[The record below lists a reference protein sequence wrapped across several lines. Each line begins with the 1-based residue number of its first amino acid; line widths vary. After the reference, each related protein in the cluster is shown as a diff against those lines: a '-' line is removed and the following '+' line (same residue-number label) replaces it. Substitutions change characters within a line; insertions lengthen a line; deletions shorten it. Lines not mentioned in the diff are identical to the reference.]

1 MTDLGL
7 TPILLGI
14 ILPVSNPPDES
25 PQPANHTKP
34 SLNPALQALYLQTHN
49 NPFKNIRCSAQKF
62 PMFSLKVPDVFK
74 ELIRKV
80 FVKPE
85 ERKLALCLG
94 EKRLRDE
101 KRFLYHRA
109 RARRQ
114 FNTSKKK

>member
-7 TPILLGI
+7 TPIVLGI
-14 ILPVSNPPDES
+14 ILPVRNPPDES
-25 PQPANHTKP
+25 LQPANHTKP
-34 SLNPALQALYLQTHN
+34 SLNPILQTLHLQTYN

-94 EKRLRDE
+94 EKRLWDE

-114 FNTSKKK
+114 FNTT